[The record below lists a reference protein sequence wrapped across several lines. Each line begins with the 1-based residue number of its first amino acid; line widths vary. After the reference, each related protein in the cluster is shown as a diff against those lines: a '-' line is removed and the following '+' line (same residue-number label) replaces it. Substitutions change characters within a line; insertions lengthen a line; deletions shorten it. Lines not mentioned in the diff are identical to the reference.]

1 MLNARAVKQ
10 AGSSHYS
17 MNFIAL
23 TQQQLREVGAVLAGD
38 AGEECGGHGAGG
50 VCGYWLLVIGYW
62 LFGDGFAGN
71 QLHLLTAQDLFLVT
85 DN

>member
-1 MLNARAVKQ
+1 VHQISPIQEQLRKVRAVL
-10 AGSSHYS
+10 S
-17 MNFIAL
+17 
-23 TQQQLREVGAVLAGD
+23 GD

-50 VCGYWLLVIGYW
+50 VCGYWLLVIGYWLLVIGYW